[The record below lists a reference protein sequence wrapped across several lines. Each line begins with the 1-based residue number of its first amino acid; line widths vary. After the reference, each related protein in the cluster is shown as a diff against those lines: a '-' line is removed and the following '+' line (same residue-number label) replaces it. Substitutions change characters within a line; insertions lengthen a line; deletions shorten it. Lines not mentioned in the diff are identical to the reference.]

1 MEAVSGLAG
10 RVRALTAFQSRDF
23 QLLWSGQTVSL
34 IGDGAF
40 YVALGWKATSL
51 TGSASSLGVVLMTSG
66 IAMLAT
72 LMIGGALADRYSRR
86 MLMIVSDVARFFVIG
101 GIAVADATGNLSFP
115 LLIVLSIGFG
125 AADGFFYPAVGGIV
139 PLVVE
144 DHALPSANSMISL
157 SRQMGFLIGPAIAGV
172 VYGASGSAVVF
183 GFEAVTFLVSAG
195 LIALARPRPFAP
207 EPREGT
213 LREIAAGIRYVAGI
227 PWLWI
232 SIVLAAFVLMIAMA
246 PYQTVLPK
254 LVEDHFGRGVSAY
267 GTLWAIQGGGMA
279 LGTLIFG
286 QYPPSRHRIIWMYVL
301 FGLNDLCVV
310 VMALIASYE
319 LALALVFLR
328 GVFIGFGLGV
338 WNTLVMQ
345 MVPESKLSRVMSLDF
360 FGSFALVPVGYALA
374 AIAVN
379 FFTPTAILVAGFS
392 LAFVLW
398 TAPLAL
404 RPVRTAA

>member
-1 MEAVSGLAG
+1 VEAVSALAG
-10 RVRALTAFQSRDF
+10 RVRALTALESRDF
-23 QLLWSGQTVSL
+23 RLLWSGQTISL

-51 TGSASSLGVVLMTSG
+51 TGSASSLGVVLMASG

-86 MLMIVSDVARFFVIG
+86 LLMIASDVARFFVIG
-101 GIAVADATGNLSFP
+101 ALALADATGNLTFP
-115 LLIVLSIGFG
+115 LLIVLAIGFG

-144 DHALPSANSMISL
+144 EAALPSANSLISL
-157 SRQMGFLIGPAIAGV
+157 SRQLGFLIGPAFAGL
-172 VYGASGSAVVF
+172 VYSASGSAVVF
-183 GFEAVTFLVSAG
+183 GFNAVSFLVSAG
-195 LIALARPRPFAP
+195 LIALARPRPYQP

-213 LREIAAGIRYVAGI
+213 LREIATGIRYVAGI

-232 SIVLAAFVLMIAMA
+232 SIVLAAFILMIAMA

-254 LVEDHFGRGVSAY
+254 LVEDHFGRGVGAY

-279 LGTLIFG
+279 LGTLLFG
-286 QYPPSRHRIIWMYVL
+286 QFPPKRHRVVWMYVP
-301 FGLNDLCVV
+301 FGLNALCVV
-310 VMALIASYE
+310 VMASVASYE
-319 LALALVFLR
+319 AAMGLVLVR
-328 GVFIGFGLGV
+328 GVLIGFGIGV
-338 WNTLVMQ
+338 WNTLLMQ

-374 AIAVN
+374 AVAVG
-379 FFTPTAILVAGFS
+379 FLAPSTILVAGFS
-392 LAFVLW
+392 LAAVLW
-398 TAPLAL
+398 VAPLAL

>member
-1 MEAVSGLAG
+1 MEAVSALAG

-23 QLLWSGQTVSL
+23 QLLWSGQTISL

-51 TGSASSLGVVLMTSG
+51 TGSASSLGIVLMASG

-72 LMIGGALADRYSRR
+72 LMIGGVLADRYSRR

-101 GIAVADATGNLSFP
+101 GITFADATGHLSFP
-115 LLIVLSIGFG
+115 LLIVLAVGFG
-125 AADGFFYPAVGGIV
+125 AADGFFYPAAGGIV
-139 PLVVE
+139 PLVV
-144 DHALPSANSMISL
+144 DQHMLPSANSLISL
-157 SRQMGFLIGPAIAGV
+157 SRQLGFLIGPALAGL
-172 VYGASGSAVVF
+172 VYAASGSAVVF
-183 GFEAVTFLVSAG
+183 GFEALTFLVSAG
-195 LIALARPRPFAP
+195 LIALARPRPFQP

-213 LREIAAGIRYVAGI
+213 FREIAAGIRYVAGI

-232 SIVLAAFVLMIAMA
+232 SIVLAAFILMIAMA

-254 LVEDHFGRGVSAY
+254 LVEEHFGRGVGAY
-267 GTLWAIQGGGMA
+267 GTLWAVQGGGMA
-279 LGTLIFG
+279 LGTLVFG
-286 QYPPSRHRIIWMYVL
+286 QFPPSRRRIIWMYVL
-301 FGLNDLCVV
+301 FALNDLCVV

-319 LALALVFLR
+319 LALGLVLVR
-328 GVFIGFGLGV
+328 GVFIGFGIGV

-360 FGSFALVPVGYALA
+360 FGSFALVPLGYALA
-374 AIAVN
+374 AIAVG
-379 FFTPTAILVAGFS
+379 FFSPNAILLAGFS

-404 RPVRTAA
+404 RPVRMAA